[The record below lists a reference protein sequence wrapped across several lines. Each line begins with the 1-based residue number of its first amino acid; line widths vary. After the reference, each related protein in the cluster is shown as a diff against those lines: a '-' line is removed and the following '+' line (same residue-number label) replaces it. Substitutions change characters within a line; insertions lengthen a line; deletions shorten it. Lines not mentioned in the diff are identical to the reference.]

1 MNKQSLITILL
12 TVLMSVTGAK
22 AFAHDIEVPN
32 SDGVTI
38 YYKWANETKT
48 ELAVSYRGL
57 YSSSYSNEYTGNIV
71 IPKSVEYDGNTYP
84 VTSIGE
90 SAFYNCSDLTS
101 VTIPNSVTSIGSH
114 AFDYCLDLTS
124 VLISDIKTWCNIDF
138 FDSSSN
144 PLYYAHHLY
153 LDGEEITELII
164 PSSVTS
170 IKKYAF
176 YGCNSLT
183 SINIPNSVIAIGTYA
198 FSGCSSSLTSI
209 MVESG
214 NPKYD
219 SRNNCNALI
228 ETSTNTLIL
237 GCNKTIIPNG
247 VTSIEGNA
255 FYECK
260 DLTSVTIPNSV
271 VSIGYSTFKD
281 CSSLTSISI
290 PNSVTSIGG
299 GTTVGAFAG
308 TAWYNNQPDG
318 LVYAG
323 KVAYSYK
330 GEMPNNTQ
338 ITIKYG
344 TTEIADDAFSQCV
357 GLTSITIPNS
367 VTSIGAYAFRSCIG
381 LTTIVIP
388 NGVTSIGYSAFYNC
402 GNLTSIIIPQSMKH
416 IGQDVFRR
424 CNGLN
429 NVYCIADKVTTS
441 NDGEGLYTYPYAFY
455 NGGDDPDGLYKNL
468 TLHVPSTSITAY
480 KAIEPWKYFKA
491 VVALTDDDIPTLPK
505 CAKPTISY
513 NNGTIDFTCS
523 TAGVDFVSSVT
534 SEDFKSYSTA
544 SITLSQKYT
553 ISVYAAKT
561 GYDNSDVATMDIIIT
576 GNGQAYVVGDMDG
589 DGKLNATD
597 VVKLVDKI
605 MGQ

>member
-1 MNKQSLITILL
+1 ML
-12 TVLMSVTGAK
+12 
-22 AFAHDIEVPN
+22 
-32 SDGVTI
+32 
-38 YYKWANETKT
+38 
-48 ELAVSYRGL
+48 
-57 YSSSYSNEYTGNIV
+57 NI
-71 IPKSVEYDGNTYP
+71 
-84 VTSIGE
+84 
-90 SAFYNCSDLTS
+90 
-101 VTIPNSVTSIGSH
+101 
-114 AFDYCLDLTS
+114 
-124 VLISDIKTWCNIDF
+124 
-138 FDSSSN
+138 
-144 PLYYAHHLY
+144 
-153 LDGEEITELII
+153 
-164 PSSVTS
+164 
-170 IKKYAF
+170 
-176 YGCNSLT
+176 
-183 SINIPNSVIAIGTYA
+183 
-198 FSGCSSSLTSI
+198 
-209 MVESG
+209 
-214 NPKYD
+214 
-219 SRNNCNALI
+219 
-228 ETSTNTLIL
+228 
-237 GCNKTIIPNG
+237 
-247 VTSIEGNA
+247 
-255 FYECK
+255 
-260 DLTSVTIPNSV
+260 
-271 VSIGYSTFKD
+271 FKD

-513 NNGTIDFTCS
+513 NNGTINFACS

-553 ISVYAAKT
+553 ISVYATKA